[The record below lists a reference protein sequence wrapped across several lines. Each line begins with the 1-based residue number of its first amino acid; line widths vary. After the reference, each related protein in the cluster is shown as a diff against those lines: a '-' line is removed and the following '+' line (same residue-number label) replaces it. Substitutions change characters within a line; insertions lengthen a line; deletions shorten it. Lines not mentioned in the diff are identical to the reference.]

1 MTPRRLRIACTLS
14 LLAPVL
20 APPLVSANP
29 TYAAPTSEA
38 AAEVSPAADHP
49 GMTLWYD
56 EPATNWESQ
65 ALPIGSGALGAA
77 VFGGVGTERL
87 QFNEKTL
94 WTGGPGSQEG
104 YSFGNWTSPRPGALE
119 EVQQRIDAEQRV
131 SPSWVAQK
139 LGHPKRGFGAYQTFG
154 EVRLTEPQ
162 PAAVSEYARSL
173 DIADA
178 TAEVSYTADDVGYSR
193 EYFASAADNVIVARL
208 SADEPGRVGFTA
220 SITAPDNRTKT
231 ITTEDGRITMA
242 GALHN
247 NGMRFESQLQVL
259 NTGGTRTDN
268 PDGTVTVTGA
278 DEVVLLLAAGT
289 DYSAAYP
296 TYRTGEDPH
305 AAVTTRLDAAAAKS
319 YAQLRAAHVAD
330 YQALFDRVGLDV
342 GQQMP
347 GMPTDELLD
356 AYREGTLSAAGRRAL
371 EVLYFQFGRYL
382 LISSSR
388 AGSLPA
394 NLQGVWNNSTSPPW
408 SADYHVNIN
417 LQMNYWPAETTNL
430 SETTGPLFDYVDSM
444 VPAGRVT
451 SQEMF
456 GNRGWVVHNETNPF
470 GFTGTHDWATSFWF
484 PEAGAWLAQHYWEHY
499 QFTQDA
505 EFLRDR
511 AYPMLKALSQFWID
525 ELAVDPRDGRLVV
538 NPSFSPEQGDFSAGA
553 SMSQQI
559 VWDLFRNTTEAA
571 RIVGDHTAF
580 TRELRE
586 TRSRLDPGLRI
597 GSWGQLQEWK
607 EDWDDPNNTHRHVSH
622 LFALHPGSQITPED
636 DPEYVEAAEVSLR
649 ARGDGGTGWS
659 KAWKVN
665 FWARLLDGNHAH
677 KMLDEQLTNSTL
689 DNLWDTHPPFQIDGN
704 FGATAGVA
712 EMLLQSHAGAI
723 HVLPALPDVWGDGA
737 VRGLRARGDATV
749 DVEWSDGTPTK
760 ISVAAGRNGP
770 ITLRSSLFEGRFRV
784 YDAVTG
790 TAVDYERDG
799 DEIFVDGKAGREYVA
814 VSRARLSVTAPD
826 RAEDQTPFDVEVTAH
841 ATDVTLPAGQLG
853 LEVPDGWSV
862 SPSSVAVEPIRV
874 GGTRSY
880 SFQVT
885 PAAGEEERQ
894 RIRAVLN
901 GEDWRLSAVTSVAIE
916 PLPPCEVPAAA
927 DPLVAWDPQS
937 GSTVEDVSP
946 YARDTQVQ
954 DTATYE
960 ADGPTGSALVLD
972 GSTYLRTAPTT
983 LGFLPEATFA
993 TEVKVTTTGT
1003 YRRLFD
1009 FQPSGNP
1016 GNDGILIDL
1025 TPSNAVR
1032 FIGSDQNVTTSA
1044 TVPTGR
1050 WLDLVITM
1058 SDAGAVTVYLDGDE
1072 IGSARVPD
1080 TGINGCATR
1089 ELRYAVDQNGGQRLT
1104 GSVDRS
1110 TIFADLLGPEEV
1122 AGWQERAFG

>member
-1 MTPRRLRIACTLS
+1 MILRRLRIASTLA
-14 LLAPVL
+14 LLAPLL
-20 APPLVSANP
+20 APPLVSAGP
-29 TYAAPTSEA
+29 AYA
-38 AAEVSPAADHP
+38 AAEVSSAAEHP

-56 EPATNWESQ
+56 EPATDWESQ
-65 ALPIGSGALGAA
+65 ALPIGSGALGAM

-87 QFNEKTL
+87 QFNHKTL

-119 EVQQRIDAEQRV
+119 EVQQRIDAEQQV
-131 SPSWVAQK
+131 SPEWVADK
-139 LGHPKRGFGAYQTFG
+139 LGHSKRGFGAYQTFG
-154 EVRLTEPQ
+154 DVRLTQPQ
-162 PAAVSEYARSL
+162 PSAVSGYTRSL

-178 TAEVSYTADDVGYSR
+178 TAAVSYTADGVGYSR
-193 EYFASAADNVIVARL
+193 EYFASANDDVIVARL
-208 SADEPGRVGFTA
+208 SADEPGRVGFTT
-220 SITAPDNRTKT
+220 SITAPNNRTKT
-231 ITTEDGRITMA
+231 VTAEDGRITIA

-278 DEVVLLLAAGT
+278 DEVLLLLAAGT
-289 DYSAAYP
+289 DYSMEYP

-305 AAVTTRLDAAAAKS
+305 ADVTARVDAAAAKS
-319 YAQLRAAHVAD
+319 YAQLRAAHIAD
-330 YQALFDRVGLDV
+330 YQELFDRVGLEV

-347 GMPTDELLD
+347 DMPTDEVLD
-356 AYREGTLSAAGRRAL
+356 AYRDDELSTTGRKAL

-394 NLQGVWNNSTSPPW
+394 NLQGVWNSSTSPPW

-430 SETTGPLFDYVDSM
+430 SETTRPLFDYVDSM
-444 VPAGRVT
+444 VPPGEVT
-451 SQEMF
+451 AQEMF

-499 QFTQDA
+499 QFTQDV
-505 EFLRDR
+505 EFLRQR

-559 VWDLFRNTTEAA
+559 VWDLFRNTTDAA

-580 TRELRE
+580 THELRE
-586 TRSRLDPGLRI
+586 TREQLDPGLHI

-723 HVLPALPDVWGDGA
+723 HVLPAVPDFWDTGSYD
-737 VRGLRARGDATV
+737 GLRARGDVTV
-749 DVEWSDGTPTK
+749 DADWVGGTPTRIALRPEK
-760 ISVAAGRNGP
+760 DGP
-770 ITLRSSLFEGRFRV
+770 LTVRSNLFTGRFEVR
-784 YDAVTG
+784 DATTG
-790 TAVDYERDG
+790 QKVDVAHDG
-799 DEIFVDGKAGREYVA
+799 DEITLDTTAGHAYVA
-814 VSRARLSVTAPD
+814 ESLAEISVSAPD
-826 RAEDQTPFDVEVTAH
+826 VIENDEPFPV
-841 ATDVTLPAGQLG
+841 DVTVSASSKTVPAGELTLDLPAGWKQ
-853 LEVPDGWSV
+853 E
-862 SPSSVAVEPIRV
+862 PSSVRVRPLKTGESQTFRFDVTAVDSPYGKHPV
-874 GGTRSY
+874 TAVLTGDDWSVRSTHE
-880 SFQVT
+880 VEIKPLPNVALGK
-885 PAAGEEERQ
+885 PATQSTTAHGAPAS
-894 RIRAVLN
+894 RAVDGNTDGNWGSGSVTHTSEPSDEAWWLVDLGQTYPIDAIEIWN
-901 GEDWRLSAVTSVAIE
+901 RTDCCADRLSDYWV
-916 PLPPCEVPAAA
+916 
-927 DPLVAWDPQS
+927 LVSESPITA
-937 GSTVEDVSP
+937 GSL
-946 YARDTQVQ
+946 A
-954 DTATYE
+954 E
-960 ADGPTGSALVLD
+960 A
-972 GSTYLRTAPTT
+972 RTAPGVTALHQEETAGSPTT
-983 LGFLPEATFA
+983 IPMDDLAGRYVRIQLESHVNPLSLA
-993 TEVKVTTTGT
+993 EV
-1003 YRRLFD
+1003 
-1009 FQPSGNP
+1009 Q
-1016 GNDGILIDL
+1016 
-1025 TPSNAVR
+1025 VR
-1032 FIGSDQNVTTSA
+1032 SD
-1044 TVPTGR
+1044 
-1050 WLDLVITM
+1050 
-1058 SDAGAVTVYLDGDE
+1058 
-1072 IGSARVPD
+1072 
-1080 TGINGCATR
+1080 
-1089 ELRYAVDQNGGQRLT
+1089 
-1104 GSVDRS
+1104 
-1110 TIFADLLGPEEV
+1110 
-1122 AGWQERAFG
+1122 